1 MPAQNLWRF
10 FHPKILWRIV
20 WKNELQQAA
29 TSDSLVES
37 RLAIEEVTRVA
48 PDAVGTLAALHA
60 LRSMPSATIPEQAT
74 RSFWEFPALSAF
86 PLGGWFWV
94 SLLTAF
100 FGAILGD
107 CKCQMLRQTRVRIFL
122 SIRDASK
129 FGGHPFSGLGRIA
142 IRNWEHFRAGFLGT
156 PQKCSAVKRDTS
168 Q

>member
-1 MPAQNLWRF
+1 MGGFPTNVNSPPAFAPPGVPSSRCQLRIF
-10 FHPKILWRIV
+10 GDEHPKIHEELCA
-20 WKNELQQAA
+20 NELQQAA

-74 RSFWEFPALSAF
+74 RSFGGFPALSAF
-86 PLGGWFWV
+86 PLKGWCWV
-94 SLLTAF
+94 SLLTVF

-122 SIRDASK
+122 SIRDGNTL
-129 FGGHPFSGLGRIA
+129 GGHPFSALGRIA
-142 IRNWEHFRAGFLGT
+142 TKNWE
-156 PQKCSAVKRDTS
+156 
-168 Q
+168 